1 MVRPTAATLSKP
13 HIGPRFQKA
22 YKWGAAVSFYGKMRI
37 IVRPPPNIETD
48 YCHIIA
54 IRAAV

>member
-1 MVRPTAATLSKP
+1 MFEKEAGRA
-13 HIGPRFQKA
+13 
-22 YKWGAAVSFYGKMRI
+22 GAAVSFYGKIRI
-37 IVRPPPNIETD
+37 IVRPPPHIETD